1 MEEERDISQS
11 REHNWEDK
19 KTKEIEALRRC
30 IYWID
35 NEIKWK
41 SERKV
46 PTNTPQN
53 NSRRLMKKYGRKTIN
68 GWKKYKLKLKERL
81 RILVTV
87 KGDQ

>member
-1 MEEERDISQS
+1 MINCLVYTEHSLNMEEERDISQS

-41 SERKV
+41 SERKSANEY
-46 PTNTPQN
+46 TTEQI
-53 NSRRLMKKYGRKTIN
+53 RKKD
-68 GWKKYKLKLKERL
+68 YKWLEE
-81 RILVTV
+81 V
-87 KGDQ
+87 

>member
-41 SERKV
+41 SERKSANEY
-46 PTNTPQN
+46 TTEQ
-53 NSRRLMKKYGRKTIN
+53 
-68 GWKKYKLKLKERL
+68 
-81 RILVTV
+81 
-87 KGDQ
+87 Q

>member
-1 MEEERDISQS
+1 MINCLVYTEHSLNMEEERDISQS

-41 SERKV
+41 SERKSANEY
-46 PTNTPQN
+46 TTEQ
-53 NSRRLMKKYGRKTIN
+53 
-68 GWKKYKLKLKERL
+68 
-81 RILVTV
+81 
-87 KGDQ
+87 Q

>member
-1 MEEERDISQS
+1 MINCLVYTEHSLNMEEERDISQS

-41 SERKV
+41 SERK
-46 PTNTPQN
+46 
-53 NSRRLMKKYGRKTIN
+53 TIN

-81 RILVTV
+81 HILVTV

>member
-1 MEEERDISQS
+1 MKS
-11 REHNWEDK
+11 NGNL
-19 KTKEIEALRRC
+19 KE
-30 IYWID
+30 
-35 NEIKWK
+35 
-41 SERKV
+41 KV